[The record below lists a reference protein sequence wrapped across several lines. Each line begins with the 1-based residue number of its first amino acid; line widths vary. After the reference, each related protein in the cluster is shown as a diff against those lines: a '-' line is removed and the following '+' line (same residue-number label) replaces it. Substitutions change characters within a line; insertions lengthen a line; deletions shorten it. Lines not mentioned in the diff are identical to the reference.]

1 MISGLGF
8 GFWVEDSFAVGYN
21 GSLLRSCVCFGL
33 YETQEKLNILFFN
46 GSKRSIDKDLELLR
60 V

>member
-1 MISGLGF
+1 MGF